1 MKSLTKKF
9 GHRIKYLRTMRG
21 YSQEQFAEKCGFA
34 RTYMSRIETG
44 GANPSLIALEVL
56 ATALEVSLSQLLNFE
71 EKDSE
76 SKP

>member
-1 MKSLTKKF
+1 
-9 GHRIKYLRTMRG
+9 MRG